1 MFMTLIIGNL
11 QEIASEIGPRLKESI
26 DYCQLCINMLHFVN
40 SFVEEM
46 LDFKQI
52 HEGELK
58 LERHAFSPK
67 KVANFVRDIFLP

>member
-1 MFMTLIIGNL
+1 
-11 QEIASEIGPRLKESI
+11 
-26 DYCQLCINMLHFVN
+26 MLHFVT

-52 HEGELK
+52 HEGELR